1 MRVSITSNARQELA
15 SKASA
20 FSNAGANSALG
31 CLANKVGAEIFEPDY
46 RVVAESARQ
55 QQEDARSRKECPVAM
70 RMNFIT

>member
-1 MRVSITSNARQELA
+1 MREQIQRTAAWRI
-15 SKASA
+15 
-20 FSNAGANSALG
+20 
-31 CLANKVGAEIFEPDY
+31 KVGAEIFEPDY